1 MRKAISFAMTLIMV
15 LTMAFCAQ
23 AQAPQSGVYRI
34 QNVATSKY
42 VKVTGPYAAAPSEAA
57 QTTASDIKVSIA
69 GKNANDSYKL
79 NGLASTYTQNGQTKD
94 VEVYDYIGKAL
105 IIGESLLRETL
116 SSSDPDNVQ
125 TALDEMHK
133 FVRENA
139 YMSIK
144 PVDGKAN
151 TYYAIAI
158 VPTIPAKIEAEWA
171 KKFPG
176 YSSEYGTDMWAWCV
190 EQVYNYLQDH
200 SGPGGTDAGLAAKIR
215 ANLKKIHPG
224 YTYLLTGDAD
234 GTFGYVEAFSDLT
247 GPANAEWK
255 LVPKANTDNMNDGTY
270 KVRNI
275 HTGKYVKIHGKY
287 YAKPDAESDDDAS
300 ELRLTIDG
308 KNEDGSDRVTNVGAT
323 FNGED
328 IEIYSYI
335 EKAILLGKTAIYN
348 VLTQGDGVNPAS
360 QDNILIAQN
369 FMENFILENA
379 FMSMKGVDGKDA
391 VYAYAHIPELPSK
404 VVNAMVGHIT
414 GVNNADDCWQYGVN
428 YVKQYLTGG
437 TDNTL
442 KSYILANI
450 DNIKP
455 GVTYYLGAEQNDT
468 FDYYPKGSG
477 NGLEA
482 DFNAIKDNDWYQ
494 WGFDVEEIE
503 PENLTSG
510 TYKVRNVETGDYVKV
525 TGPYY
530 ARPFET
536 EDNASEIHVTYA
548 GKLDDGSYKVTN
560 LSSTYTDDNGKVR
573 TVDILSYINKAI
585 LLGKGAIA
593 TVLKEMSEQE
603 DIEYAQDYME
613 KFVRENAY
621 MRIKPVTGTNYV
633 YAYATIPEIPYD
645 VYHEMYRHGVITEDT
660 KEAAWEYGVSYVEN
674 YLKSHGT
681 NSTLAAYVL
690 NNIRKVEQGHTYYLS
705 EDTDQTFGYVDAED
719 FSTTNTRL
727 QWGIDLQ
734 QEDQP
739 VESDFYKIHNVG
751 QDKYV
756 HVEGMYYAKV
766 NVDEDNAT
774 PIQVTVGEQMS
785 DGSYKVTNLVG
796 DGHDVQQYIQHA
808 IELGEGVIDKV
819 LAGRSTPEHI
829 QKAKDRMREF
839 IEANAFMQIRQVP
852 GEENAYYAYA
862 TAPVI
867 PDDIVN
873 EWRKKYPS
881 FNGTMWQWC
890 VTKVKEYLTE
900 HSGQGGTNSTLIALV
915 RANIDNIKE
924 GHTYYLS
931 AESNGTFGYEDATTV
946 DLQNTNFWWGFADAV
961 KAEPVNG
968 YFRIKNAGQ
977 DGKYVLVTGPFSAA
991 PTASLDEA
999 KTAAGTVIYLGTG
1012 ETKNTKTLPISKL
1025 RSQGVDVGD
1034 YMLLI
1039 NDMLGIIADAGVKV
1053 VNDKIAENP
1062 NYSQYAGL
1070 VEPLVK
1076 TLVGTLDLNLYTA
1089 PVITTTGKQAYTL
1102 EVNIPDLAEYCDLA
1116 NTALSAIGKDKTAL
1130 VNKLKAMEAE
1140 ATQNGNS
1147 MMAKLYNIAWRT
1159 AQYLDAPDEMW
1170 AKLKENAIP
1179 YVQSYFIDGNGN
1191 TGGVGLQPAIGQLLL
1206 NALQRPDFNYG
1217 TTYCLRQDADGT
1229 FGYDS
1234 KDELANV
1241 DAGKW
1246 LLEPFDTEDPNYDA
1260 GAHQPFYLKAD
1271 MAQATITDVDG
1282 EGVTNVGDTY
1292 YFTTAYLDFDAK
1304 IENQNGEVDVY
1315 TISATRK
1322 ATSQVNAVG
1331 DKPAHT
1337 NVYYIAILS
1346 KVEGNVIPAQTP
1358 VVVRTRLAPKEAE
1371 AELNVTL
1378 RPSGEPTKPAVET
1391 ASLSQLK
1398 EMLKELLYSKL
1409 GIQDATTMG
1418 IRPKVISEQTEGNLL
1433 VGSFFGEDVKSEDS
1447 NNYLA
1452 LANKKLVQD
1461 ELEVGLDMNG
1471 LGFWKDNVQRLE
1483 GNNAYLLGYNRETES
1498 IVDENFTTD
1507 TSFDE
1512 GNPSNPPGFIFEYPD
1527 GTFTRIDNVNAS
1539 KEVKMVRY
1547 YNTLG
1552 VESTTPF
1559 DGVNIIVTTFT
1570 DGTRAVVKA
1579 IK

>member
-391 VYAYAHIPELPSK
+391 VYAYAHIPELPSE

-690 NNIRKVEQGHTYYLS
+690 NNIDKIEQGHTYYLS

-808 IELGEGVIDKV
+808 IELGEAVIDKV
-819 LAGRSTPEHI
+819 LTGRSTPEHI
-829 QKAKDRMREF
+829 AQAKARMREF

-999 KTAAGTVIYLGTG
+999 LTAAGTVIYLGTG

-1053 VNDKIAENP
+1053 VNDKIAENQS
-1062 NYSQYAGL
+1062 YSQYAGL

-1159 AQYLDAPDEMW
+1159 AQYLDDPDEMW

-1179 YVQSYFIDGNGN
+1179 YVQSYFITGNGN
-1191 TGGVGLQPAIGQLLL
+1191 TGGQGLSPAIGQFIL

-1246 LLEPFDTEDPNYDA
+1246 FLEPFSEDDANYDEA
-1260 GAHQPFYLKAD
+1260 AYVPFFLKAD
-1271 MAQATITDVDG
+1271 MAQATITDEDG
-1282 EGVTNVGDTY
+1282 VGVTNVGDTY
-1292 YFTTAYLDFDAK
+1292 YFTSAYLDFDAQ
-1304 IENQNGEVDVY
+1304 IENGNHETNVY
-1315 TISATRK
+1315 TLSSTERLVSEVK
-1322 ATSQVNAVG
+1322 PVG
-1331 DKPAHT
+1331 DKPGHT
-1337 NVYYIAILS
+1337 NVYYVAKLEELNGGI
-1346 KVEGNVIPAQTP
+1346 IPAQTP
-1358 VVVRTRLAPKEAE
+1358 VVIRTKLAPDEAE
-1371 AELNVTL
+1371 EGLNINL
-1378 RPSGEPTKPAVET
+1378 RPVGMPEKPATET
-1391 ASLSQLK
+1391 AGLSQLK

-1418 IRPKVISEQTEGNLL
+1418 IRPKVISEQQDDNLL
-1433 VGSFFGEDVKSEDS
+1433 VGSFFGEDVESGMENS
-1447 NNYLA
+1447 YLE
-1452 LANKKLVQD
+1452 LGSKELIQD
-1461 ELEVGLDMNG
+1461 DMSVGLDMKG
-1471 LGFWKDNVQRLE
+1471 LGFWKNDVSTLK
-1483 GNNAYLLGYNRETES
+1483 GNNAYLLGKRDEDTPNL
-1498 IVDENFTTD
+1498 VDFYPQ
-1507 TSFDE
+1507 TSFSEGEDE
-1512 GNPSNPPGFIFEYPD
+1512 IAPGYIFSYQD
-1527 GTFTRIDNVNAS
+1527 GTFTSIDNVNAS

-1552 VESTTPF
+1552 VESATPF
-1559 DGVNIIVTTFT
+1559 QGVNIIVTTFT

>member
-234 GTFGYVEAFSDLT
+234 GTFGYVEANSDLI

-255 LVPKANTDNMNDGTY
+255 LVPKANTDNMSDGTY

-369 FMENFILENA
+369 FMENFILKNA

-391 VYAYAHIPELPSK
+391 VYAYAHIPELPSE

-530 ARPFET
+530 ARLFET
-536 EDNASEIHVTYA
+536 EANASEIHVTYA
-548 GKLDDGSYKVTN
+548 GKLEDGSYKVTN
-560 LSSTYTDDNGKVR
+560 LSSTYTDANGKEH
-573 TVDILSYINKAI
+573 TVDVLGYINKAI

-593 TVLKEMSEQE
+593 AVLKDMSEQE

-621 MRIKPVTGTNYV
+621 MHIMPVSGTNYV
-633 YAYATIPEIPYD
+633 YAYATIPEIPYE
-645 VYHEMYRHGVITEDT
+645 VYHEMHRHGVINEAT
-660 KEAAWEYGVSYVEN
+660 KEAAWAYGVDYVKQ
-674 YLKSHGT
+674 YLSSHGT

-690 NNIRKVEQGHTYYLS
+690 NNIDKIEQGHTYYLS
-705 EDTDQTFGYVDAED
+705 EDTDKTFGYVDAED

-766 NVDEDNAT
+766 NVDEDKAT

-808 IELGEGVIDKV
+808 IELGEAVIDKV
-819 LAGRSTPEHI
+819 LTGRSTPEHI
-829 QKAKDRMREF
+829 AKAKARMREF
-839 IEANAFMQIRQVP
+839 IKANAFMQIRQVP

-946 DLQNTNFWWGFADAV
+946 DLQNTDFWWGFADAV
-961 KAEPVNG
+961 KGEPTSG
-968 YFRIKNAGQ
+968 YFRIKNAAG
-977 DGKYVLVTGPFSAA
+977 DYYVNVTGPFAA
-991 PTASLDEA
+991 QPNKSQDQAISLPGTIIYVGMDEDA
-999 KTAAGTVIYLGTG
+999 TG
-1012 ETKNTKTLPISKL
+1012 DAFRVNTL
-1025 RSQGVDVGD
+1025 RSQGVNANAYFTAITTVIDQVAATAAEMIEDKVVHSSYSDYANLVGPAIEMLKSGIDVNAYAEPTITSDGKD
-1034 YMLLI
+1034 AYMLK
-1039 NDMLGIIADAGVKV
+1039 ATV
-1053 VNDKIAENP
+1053 P
-1062 NYSQYAGL
+1062 NL
-1070 VEPLVK
+1070 K
-1076 TLVGTLDLNLYTA
+1076 
-1089 PVITTTGKQAYTL
+1089 
-1102 EVNIPDLAEYCDLA
+1102 EYCDLA
-1116 NTALSAIGKDKTAL
+1116 LFALSFTELTQEDL
-1130 VNKLKAMEAE
+1130 V
-1140 ATQNGNS
+1140 
-1147 MMAKLYNIAWRT
+1147 AKLEARANASTSEAGKFVYGLAAKIAR
-1159 AQYLDAPDEMW
+1159 YLDDPDTMWQKAVDNITNPENEYYQLIVSMGLPDEMV
-1170 AKLKENAIP
+1170 AKGLNTLKKI
-1179 YVQSYFIDGNGN
+1179 
-1191 TGGVGLQPAIGQLLL
+1191 
-1206 NALQRPDFNYG
+1206 NYG
-1217 TTYCLRQDADGT
+1217 TTYCLSHQSDGSFDLVAHDIAKTDDAC
-1229 FGYDS
+1229 
-1234 KDELANV
+1234 
-1241 DAGKW
+1241 KW
-1246 LLEPFDTEDPNYDA
+1246 ILEPAEQLILEGIEHTPDGKITPSEDDQLPNYTSVYTDDS
-1260 GAHQPFYLKAD
+1260 GYTWTTLYTDFD
-1271 MAQATITDVDG
+1271 MQLSSSDNAYT
-1282 EGVTNVGDTY
+1282 VTNSEVLTY
-1292 YFTTAYLDFDAK
+1292 KTKDKTYKYYVVN
-1304 IENQNGEVDVY
+1304 ISEVENGLV
-1315 TISATRK
+1315 
-1322 ATSQVNAVG
+1322 
-1331 DKPAHT
+1331 
-1337 NVYYIAILS
+1337 
-1346 KVEGNVIPAQTP
+1346 PAQTP
-1358 VVVRTRLAPKEAE
+1358 VLLRTKRTNPNTNPKFVIA
-1371 AELNVTL
+1371 VTGDV
-1378 RPSGEPTKPAVET
+1378 PDPET
-1391 ASLSQLK
+1391 AISS
-1398 EMLKELLYSKL
+1398 MDYVNMIL
-1409 GIQDATTMG
+1409 GITESINGLIGGRQLSAHLNSEETTN
-1418 IRPKVISEQTEGNLL
+1418 KNLL
-1433 VGSFFGEDVKSEDS
+1433 VGTFFDTTSESDLSSQYYVLKEDEASFADYDDNQMK
-1447 NNYLA
+1447 
-1452 LANKKLVQD
+1452 
-1461 ELEVGLDMNG
+1461 G
-1471 LGFWKDNVQRLE
+1471 LGFWKQQPLTQLE
-1483 GNNAYLLGYNRETES
+1483 GNKAYLDPTNLDGYNEYVS
-1498 IVDENFTTD
+1498 ITNDVDSYTAGYIINYVDENGNFV
-1507 TSFDE
+1507 TSIVNTE
-1512 GNPSNPPGFIFEYPD
+1512 EAK
-1527 GTFTRIDNVNAS
+1527 NVVN
-1539 KEVKMVRY
+1539 VKY
-1547 YNTLG
+1547 YNISG
-1552 VESTTPF
+1552 IESNKPF
-1559 DGVNIIVTTFT
+1559 DGINIIVTTFD
-1570 DGTRAVVKA
+1570 DGSQIVTKS

>member
-1 MRKAISFAMTLIMV
+1 MRKAITFALTLVVAMVGMTVM
-15 LTMAFCAQ
+15 
-23 AQAPQSGVYRI
+23 AQAPQTGVYRI

-42 VKVTGPYAAAPSEAA
+42 VKVTGPYAAAPSEASQA
-57 QTTASDIKVSIA
+57 TASDISVGIA
-69 GKNANDSYKL
+69 GKNDNGSYKL
-79 NGLASTYTQNGQTKD
+79 NSLSSTYGENNTK

-116 SSSDPDNVQ
+116 SSSSPANVQ
-125 TALDEMHK
+125 RALDEMK
-133 FVRENA
+133 KLVRENA

-144 PVDGKAN
+144 PVDGKAD

-158 VPTIPAKIEAEWA
+158 VPTIPDYVEAEWA

-190 EQVYNYLQDH
+190 EQVYNYLNNH
-200 SGPGGTDAGLAAKIR
+200 SGAGGTDAGLAAKIK

-224 YTYLLTGDAD
+224 KTYLLTGDAD
-234 GTFGYVEAFSDLT
+234 GTFGYVEANSDLT

-255 LVPKANTDNMNDGTY
+255 LVPKANTDNMSDGTY

-275 HTGKYVKIHGKY
+275 HSGKYVKIHGKY
-287 YAKPDAESDDDAS
+287 YAKPDAESEADAS
-300 ELRLTIDG
+300 ELRITIAG

-323 FNGED
+323 FNGEN

-360 QDNILIAQN
+360 PANILIAQN

-391 VYAYAHIPELPSK
+391 VYAYAHIPELPPD
-404 VVNAMVGHIT
+404 VVNAMVGHIA
-414 GVNNADDCWQYGVN
+414 GVNNADECWQYGVN

-455 GVTYYLGAEQNDT
+455 GVTYYLGAEENNT
-468 FDYYPKGSG
+468 FDYYPKGAG

-510 TYKVRNVETGDYVKV
+510 TYKVRNVYTGHYVKV

-536 EDNASEIHVTYA
+536 EANASEIHVTYA
-548 GKLDDGSYKVTN
+548 GKLEDGSYKVTN
-560 LSSTYTDDNGKVR
+560 LSSTYTDANGKEH
-573 TVDILSYINKAI
+573 TVDVLGYINKAI

-593 TVLKEMSEQE
+593 AVLKDMSEQE

-621 MRIKPVTGTNYV
+621 MHIMPVSGTNYV
-633 YAYATIPEIPYD
+633 YAYATIPEIPYE
-645 VYHEMYRHGVITEDT
+645 VYHEMHRHGVINEAT
-660 KEAAWEYGVSYVEN
+660 KEAAWAYGVNYVKK
-674 YLKSHGT
+674 YLSTHGT

-690 NNIRKVEQGHTYYLS
+690 NNIDKIKQGHTYYLS
-705 EDTDQTFGYVDAED
+705 EDDDQTFGYVDAED
-719 FSTTNTRL
+719 FSASNARL
-727 QWGIDLQ
+727 QWGMDIE

-766 NVDEDNAT
+766 NADKAGAT

-808 IELGEGVIDKV
+808 IELGEAVIDKV
-819 LAGRSTPEHI
+819 LTGRSTPEHI
-829 QKAKDRMREF
+829 KQAKDRMREF

-867 PDDIVN
+867 PDDIVSA
-873 EWRKKYPS
+873 WRAKYP
-881 FNGTMWQWC
+881 NWDGDMWSWC
-890 VTKVKEYLTE
+890 VAKVKEYLTE
-900 HSGQGGTNSTLIALV
+900 HSGQGGTNSTLISLV

-999 KTAAGTVIYLGTG
+999 LTAAGTVIYLGTG

-1089 PVITTTGKQAYTL
+1089 PVITTDGKQAYTL

-1130 VNKLKAMEAE
+1130 VNKLKAMEVE
-1140 ATQNGNS
+1140 ATQNGNA

-1159 AQYLDAPDEMW
+1159 AQYLDEPDEMW

-1246 LLEPFDTEDPNYDA
+1246 LLEPFDTDDPNYDA
-1260 GAHQPFYLKAD
+1260 EAHQPFYLKAD
-1271 MAQATITDVDG
+1271 MAQATITDKEG
-1282 EGVTNVGDTY
+1282 EGVINVGDTY

-1315 TISATRK
+1315 TVSATRK

-1337 NVYYIAILS
+1337 NVYYIATLS

-1358 VVVRTRLAPKEAE
+1358 VVVRTKLAPVE

-1433 VGSFFGEDVKSEDS
+1433 VGSFFGEEIPSGEK
-1447 NNYLA
+1447 NNYLE
-1452 LANKKLVQD
+1452 LRNDSFNNETPSEDNDNKV
-1461 ELEVGLDMNG
+1461 LDMMG
-1471 LGFWKDNVQRLE
+1471 LGFWKSRDGLTELE
-1483 GNNAYLLGYNRETES
+1483 GNKAYLNAVGL
-1498 IVDENFTTD
+1498 TD
-1507 TSFDE
+1507 FEGTSFESSSVGDA
-1512 GNPSNPPGFIFEYPD
+1512 PGYIFEYPD
-1527 GTFTRIDNVNAS
+1527 GTFTRIDNVSAT

>member
-1 MRKAISFAMTLIMV
+1 MTLIMV

-391 VYAYAHIPELPSK
+391 VYAYAHIPELPSE

-613 KFVRENAY
+613 KFVRDNAY

-660 KEAAWEYGVSYVEN
+660 KEAAWAYGVNYVKQ
-674 YLKSHGT
+674 YLSSHGT

-690 NNIRKVEQGHTYYLS
+690 NNIDKIEQGHTYYLS

-829 QKAKDRMREF
+829 QQAKDRMREF

-1159 AQYLDAPDEMW
+1159 AQYLDDPDEMW

-1246 LLEPFDTEDPNYDA
+1246 LLEPFDEEDANYDA
-1260 GAHQPFYLKAD
+1260 GTYVPFYLKAE
-1271 MAQATITDVDG
+1271 MGQATITDE
-1282 EGVTNVGDTY
+1282 EGVGVTATGDTY
-1292 YFTTAYLDFDAK
+1292 YFTTTYLDFDAK
-1304 IENQNGEVDVY
+1304 IENGNHPVDVY
-1315 TISATRK
+1315 TISETK
-1322 ATSQVNAVG
+1322 KLTSQVVAVG
-1331 DKPAHT
+1331 DKPART
-1337 NVYYIAILS
+1337 NVYYVAKLN
-1346 KVEGNVIPAQTP
+1346 KVEGDVIPAQTP
-1358 VVVRTRLAPKEAE
+1358 VVVRTKLAPTEAE
-1371 AELNVTL
+1371 EEGLNITL
-1378 RPSGEPTKPAVET
+1378 RPVGMPEKPAVET
-1391 ASLSQLK
+1391 AGLSELK
-1398 EMLKELLYSKL
+1398 NMLKQLLYDKL
-1409 GIQDATTMG
+1409 GIKEETTMG
-1418 IRPKVISEQTEGNLL
+1418 ICPKVISEQENGNLL
-1433 VGSFFGEDVKSEDS
+1433 VGSFFGNELPNGEE
-1447 NNYLA
+1447 NNYL
-1452 LANKKLVQD
+1452 
-1461 ELEVGLDMNG
+1461 ELRNDTFNSETPSEDNDYKVLDMKG
-1471 LGFWKDNVQRLE
+1471 LGFWKSRDGLTELE
-1483 GNNAYLLGYNRETES
+1483 GNKAYLYASGLTDFKGTTFDNSSVGDAPGY
-1498 IVDENFTTD
+1498 I
-1507 TSFDE
+1507 FD
-1512 GNPSNPPGFIFEYPD
+1512 YQD
-1527 GTFTRIDNVNAS
+1527 GTFTRIDNVDVDNA

-1559 DGVNIIVTTFT
+1559 TGVNIIVTTFT

>member
-171 KKFPG
+171 KKFPN
-176 YSSEYGTDMWAWCV
+176 YNSDYGTDMWAWCV

-391 VYAYAHIPELPSK
+391 VYAYAHIPELPSE

-593 TVLKEMSEQE
+593 AVLKEMSEQE

-613 KFVRENAY
+613 KFVRDNAY

-660 KEAAWEYGVSYVEN
+660 KEAAWAYGVNYVKQ
-674 YLKSHGT
+674 YLSSHGT

-690 NNIRKVEQGHTYYLS
+690 NNIDKIEQGHTYYLS
-705 EDTDQTFGYVDAED
+705 EETDQTFGYVDAED

-774 PIQVTVGEQMS
+774 PIQVTMGEQMS

-808 IELGEGVIDKV
+808 IELGEAVIDKV
-819 LAGRSTPEHI
+819 LTGRSTPEHI
-829 QKAKDRMREF
+829 AQAKARMREF

-999 KTAAGTVIYLGTG
+999 LTAAGTVIYLGTG

-1140 ATQNGNS
+1140 ATKNGNS
-1147 MMAKLYNIAWRT
+1147 MMAKLYNIA
-1159 AQYLDAPDEMW
+1159 
-1170 AKLKENAIP
+1170 
-1179 YVQSYFIDGNGN
+1179 
-1191 TGGVGLQPAIGQLLL
+1191 
-1206 NALQRPDFNYG
+1206 
-1217 TTYCLRQDADGT
+1217 
-1229 FGYDS
+1229 
-1234 KDELANV
+1234 
-1241 DAGKW
+1241 
-1246 LLEPFDTEDPNYDA
+1246 
-1260 GAHQPFYLKAD
+1260 
-1271 MAQATITDVDG
+1271 
-1282 EGVTNVGDTY
+1282 
-1292 YFTTAYLDFDAK
+1292 
-1304 IENQNGEVDVY
+1304 
-1315 TISATRK
+1315 
-1322 ATSQVNAVG
+1322 
-1331 DKPAHT
+1331 
-1337 NVYYIAILS
+1337 
-1346 KVEGNVIPAQTP
+1346 
-1358 VVVRTRLAPKEAE
+1358 
-1371 AELNVTL
+1371 
-1378 RPSGEPTKPAVET
+1378 
-1391 ASLSQLK
+1391 
-1398 EMLKELLYSKL
+1398 
-1409 GIQDATTMG
+1409 
-1418 IRPKVISEQTEGNLL
+1418 
-1433 VGSFFGEDVKSEDS
+1433 
-1447 NNYLA
+1447 
-1452 LANKKLVQD
+1452 
-1461 ELEVGLDMNG
+1461 
-1471 LGFWKDNVQRLE
+1471 
-1483 GNNAYLLGYNRETES
+1483 
-1498 IVDENFTTD
+1498 
-1507 TSFDE
+1507 
-1512 GNPSNPPGFIFEYPD
+1512 
-1527 GTFTRIDNVNAS
+1527 
-1539 KEVKMVRY
+1539 
-1547 YNTLG
+1547 
-1552 VESTTPF
+1552 
-1559 DGVNIIVTTFT
+1559 
-1570 DGTRAVVKA
+1570 
-1579 IK
+1579 